1 MAEKEKYIMAL
12 DQGTTS
18 SRAIIF
24 NKKGEIVAKAQN
36 EFAQHYPENGWV
48 EHDPMEILF
57 SQTSAMLTC
66 LRLEKVDPK
75 DIVGIGITNQRETT
89 IVWEKETGK
98 PVYNAIVWQC
108 RRTAP
113 ICEELKAEGLSD
125 YVKETTGLLIDAYF
139 SGTKIKWILDNVE
152 GARGFLNH
160 LKVSNRILNT
170 CFNSVKINRLK
181 AVTAVAFNTSS
192 VRLKKNVGAYFG
204 ILSRNTVTYKCICYK
219 IN

>member
-36 EFAQHYPENGWV
+36 EFAQYYPENGWV

-152 GARGFLNH
+152 GAREKAERGAKHLVMLMNPLSADLNASRYMAY
-160 LKVSNRILNT
+160 LEFDQRQGACDGLFKCVQDY
-170 CFNSVKINRLK
+170 
-181 AVTAVAFNTSS
+181 AF
-192 VRLKKNVGAYFG
+192 
-204 ILSRNTVTYKCICYK
+204 
-219 IN
+219 